1 MGNLQDNHAWPTT
14 KPYSSVLSSFN
25 DEKTCVEF
33 WLTRVFPTSKLRRLT
48 AILGLMRGVNSDW
61 VYEQLEAAA
70 DGVVEF
76 KVEEEGRTSKDMMR
90 IRSMR
95 NVHFVREWRELKI
108 EENFEVTLGK

>member
-1 MGNLQDNHAWPTT
+1 
-14 KPYSSVLSSFN
+14 
-25 DEKTCVEF
+25 
-33 WLTRVFPTSKLRRLT
+33 
-48 AILGLMRGVNSDW
+48 MRGVNSDW

-95 NVHFVREWRELKI
+95 NVHFNREWRELKI
-108 EENFEVTLGK
+108 E